1 MEEIINL
8 LREKQAEEHD
18 VTHILNLRQKI
29 GEAFRKREAETAINL
44 LNWAM
49 GSLLSLSKE
58 KQKKER

>member
-8 LREKQAEEHD
+8 LQEKQAEEHD

-44 LNWAM
+44 LN
-49 GSLLSLSKE
+49 
-58 KQKKER
+58 